1 MGSVFLTYPAAAQV
15 TGGGAEKPTG
25 PSLVFP
31 GPELQLQTVTVV
43 VMDFTDVSSYGQGIL
58 GKQAAAAVRTAMEE
72 SGRFEVVSTEELNK
86 ALQDLGFSLPLN
98 KDAELAL
105 GRKLDAA
112 GIVTGQVRAA
122 RIVNTR
128 DGLVGEIQVAVT
140 LRDMSTTELVNGALE
155 IARSTPKP
163 GYAGSEDVLI
173 YEALGLV
180 ADKIVRTM
188 LAQRIPQATVLTE
201 REGRV
206 YVRGGSRQGLRP
218 GMRMAVL
225 RFGEL
230 AGYIVLDK
238 VDSDSSEGRVTFN
251 LRGITERDKAVAI
264 YTLPETAGYYRY
276 PPAAGGR
283 APRVLRNMNSLL
295 GILAGCLIL
304 ATIGGG
310 NKTSAAKYPVGG
322 ILATSLANA
331 ADNAAAQETG
341 GVLVT
346 WSGPPRGEG
355 INVLAYE
362 IFRDGQLTWVKWP
375 QQGAFFIDGWENALY
390 AGQSMVVTT
399 EVDSATGI
407 PTTLTI
413 ATGTGDTLLNPPA
426 DNSLIRSWFVYDL
439 EPGIQHRYQVNAI
452 VKKTRLAPTGTTTT
466 GTTGVTPTTTT
477 GTTVTG
483 TTTTQAA
490 PHRERRGQI
499 ATIEWIVAETPMGA
513 ESIATPIPPVE
524 LTSPLQNAAVTDP
537 PSAVPFEWNATTGAH
552 EYVLQISRDLLFRP
566 ENSVTLPVLSGIP
579 AAGSEQITTVDV
591 AGSFPGTGAQLL
603 FWRVGARSNLPPED
617 VNRPRLTP
625 GSAGVRP
632 QDAGFVWSKTQSFT
646 ITIPSSQMRLR
657 KIRKN

>member
-1 MGSVFLTYPAAAQV
+1 
-15 TGGGAEKPTG
+15 
-25 PSLVFP
+25 LVFP
-31 GPELQLQTVTVV
+31 GPELELKTVTVV
-43 VMDFTDVSSYGQGIL
+43 VMDFTDVSSYGRGML

-72 SGRFEVVSTEELNK
+72 SGKFEVVSTEELSK
-86 ALQDLGFSLPLN
+86 ALQDLGFTLPLN

-128 DGLVGEIQVAVT
+128 DGLVGEIEVAVT

-155 IARSTPKP
+155 IAKSTPKP
-163 GYAGSEDVLI
+163 GYTGSEDVLI

-206 YVRGGSRQGLRP
+206 YLRGGTRQGLRP
-218 GMRMAVL
+218 GTRMAVL

-230 AGYIVLDK
+230 AGYIVLDR

-264 YTLPETAGYYRY
+264 YTLPETTGYYRY

-283 APRVLRNMNSLL
+283 APRVLRSMNSLL
-295 GILAGCLIL
+295 GILAGAVIL
-304 ATIGGG
+304 ATIGGA

-322 ILATSLANA
+322 VLATSLANA
-331 ADNAAAQETG
+331 ADNTATQETG

-346 WSGPPRGEG
+346 WSGPQLGEG

-375 QQGAFFIDGWENALY
+375 QQGLFFIDGWESAVYL
-390 AGQSMVVTT
+390 GQSMVVTT

-413 ATGTGDTLLNPPA
+413 ATGTGDTVLNPPA
-426 DNSLIRSWFVYDL
+426 DNSLVRSWFVYDL

-452 VKKTRLAPTGTTTT
+452 VKKTRLAPSGTTTGTTTT
-466 GTTGVTPTTTT
+466 TPTTTPT
-477 GTTVTG
+477 TTVAAMTE
-483 TTTTQAA
+483 AA

-499 ATIEWIVAETPMGA
+499 ATIEWIVAETPMGS

-537 PSAVPFEWNATTGAH
+537 PSAVPFKWNASTGAH
-552 EYVLQISRDLLFRP
+552 EYVMQISRDLLFRP
-566 ENSVTLPVLSGIP
+566 ENTVTLPVLWGMP
-579 AAGSEQITTVDV
+579 EAGSAQTTTVDV
-591 AGSFPGTGAQLL
+591 AASFPGTGTQML

-632 QDAGFVWSKTQSFT
+632 QDAGFVWSKMQSFT